1 MRSGYY
7 TALGAA
13 ALSLS
18 AANAG
23 AQVKNGVPTGPSAA
37 KPAVIEAHRASVP
50 GHIDFDD
57 GTQPC
62 AFFETIALTTEYSGI
77 GATFAGPG
85 GLDGGAILDECGG
98 FGVTGH
104 SPPNFLAFNTGAVL
118 SNGGLARGPE
128 TVTFVQTVDTVSVN
142 AGSTFAGTITLE
154 CFASGGGS
162 VGSQSIAGTANL
174 QPLTVTAAGQ
184 IANCVLSF
192 TGDVAVFDDLTWNPP
207 VPVELQSVTV
217 E

>member
-13 ALSLS
+13 ALSLA

-23 AQVKNGVPTGPSAA
+23 AEMKNGVAVGPSAG
-37 KPAVIEAHRASVP
+37 KSSVIAAHGASVP

-57 GTQPC
+57 LTQPC
-62 AFFETIALTTEYSGI
+62 GFFETIALTTEYAGI

-85 GLDGGAILDECGG
+85 GLDGGAILDQCGG

-104 SPPNFLAFNTGAVL
+104 SPPNFLAFNTGALL
-118 SNGGLARGPE
+118 SDGGIPQGPE
-128 TVTFVQTVDTVSVN
+128 TVTFVQTVDSVSVN
-142 AGSTFAGTITLE
+142 AGSSASGTITLE

-162 VGSQSIAGTANL
+162 VGSQSVVGTANL
-174 QPLTVTAAGQ
+174 QPLTVTAPGQ

-192 TGDVAVFDDLTWNPP
+192 TGTIAVFDDLTWNPP
-207 VPVELQSVTV
+207 VPVELQSLTV